1 MIKIVS
7 IEEFTEILNELSDE
21 IDEKFYQNLN
31 LGIRVD
37 ENEKFHPE
45 GTDDDLLI
53 LGEYQVDMLGR
64 GIVIYYGSFM
74 DMYSFLDREELKN
87 KVRETF
93 RHELLHH
100 LENLANLKDLEVE
113 DEKFLEE
120 YKKEKAE

>member
-120 YKKEKAE
+120 YKKEKAD